1 MLSPDLPIAKLE
13 EDGLNRGSFAE
24 SLAKTLVQYSFPSS
38 LTIGLYGEWGSGKT
52 SLLNMVFENVERID
66 DGVVVLR
73 FNPWLCSDPKQLV
86 TQFFKQMATAI
97 KLKKRAADKAWE
109 LIDQYADILGATSV
123 IPVAGEIVAAF
134 TKVLTKKAEEETKER
149 TNDLQESKNQ
159 IIKKL
164 KDEKIKI
171 IVSIDDIDRL
181 SEEEIVAVFQLVK
194 SLADFPNTIYV
205 LAFDYDV
212 VVRALGKVQH
222 GDGKEYLEKIV
233 QVPFEIPV
241 PNIDDIHEAL
251 FSKLNGILGDI
262 PEEDWDKETWAEL
275 FQQGI
280 KNYIRSIRDVIR
292 YTNVFSLKYELLK
305 NETSAADLLGLTCL
319 QVFEP
324 TVYSKLPSYKDILCG
339 EKRSF
344 SHERQKE
351 TEEKVECAINR
362 IAPDDG
368 SVTDLEATKNILGT
382 LFPGIKTN
390 MGWSYGVGRGY
401 SRRDSLIRNSIAAP
415 ECFDRYFA
423 LTLENGAI
431 PTATVRR
438 MVFESSES
446 ELAEEIMQIYRDG
459 KIVRLLEAIEVYAG
473 AGDGRSIDAERAAI
487 IIKVL
492 SCNWS
497 SFEVEDEGFFAVPFA
512 WRLLYCVDP
521 LLKRMDSEARASL
534 MCSIFENEKVQVST
548 VALLLQDFENQLGRC
563 AENARESADAVL
575 PLDEVQKLE
584 AIFKERAVKA
594 IDSKVV
600 LRQYHGLRFLWL
612 LGQIDPETAADKKKS
627 MVTDD
632 VSLVKI
638 IDECTSRGSVAMRIV
653 AKTRTVDRDRL
664 SEFVDLGEAYRR
676 VKKFATKNQF
686 FDLPQDEQMSAIA
699 FILIV
704 ERGPVESSLKDC
716 IAEDAIIRV
725 LDQMKSKI
733 EIEEVPSR
741 FMRKIVCRLR
751 LNEVSRQ

>member
-233 QVPFEIPV
+233 QVPFEIPA

-262 PEEDWDKETWAEL
+262 PEEDWDKETWVEL

-521 LLKRMDSEARASL
+521 LLKRMDSKARASL

-575 PLDEVQKLE
+575 PLDAVLKLE

-612 LGQIDPETAADKKKS
+612 LEQIAPETAADKKKS

-638 IDECTSRGSVAMRIV
+638 IDECTSRGSVAIRIV

-664 SEFVDLGEAYRR
+664 SEFVDLGEAYQR
-676 VKKFATKNQF
+676 VKKFATENQF
-686 FDLPQDEQMSAIA
+686 FDLPRDEQMSAVA

-704 ERGPVESSLKDC
+704 EREPVESSLKDC
-716 IAEDAIIRV
+716 IAEDAIIKA

-733 EIEEVPSR
+733 ETDDTQR
-741 FMRKIVCRLR
+741 D
-751 LNEVSRQ
+751 

>member
-638 IDECTSRGSVAMRIV
+638 IDECTSRGSVAVRIV

-664 SEFVDLGEAYRR
+664 SEFVDLGEAYQR
-676 VKKFATKNQF
+676 VKKFATENQF
-686 FDLPQDEQMSAIA
+686 FDLPRDEQMSAVA

-716 IAEDAIIRV
+716 IAEDAIMKA
-725 LDQMKSKI
+725 LDQMESKI
-733 EIEEVPSR
+733 ETDDTKR
-741 FMRKIVCRLR
+741 D
-751 LNEVSRQ
+751 

>member
-459 KIVRLLEAIEVYAG
+459 KIVRLLEAIEVHAG

-733 EIEEVPSR
+733 EIEDTQR
-741 FMRKIVCRLR
+741 D
-751 LNEVSRQ
+751 

>member
-1 MLSPDLPIAKLE
+1 M
-13 EDGLNRGSFAE
+13 
-24 SLAKTLVQYSFPSS
+24 
-38 LTIGLYGEWGSGKT
+38 
-52 SLLNMVFENVERID
+52 LLNS
-66 DGVVVLR
+66 LSK
-73 FNPWLCSDPKQLV
+73 WQQQSSS
-86 TQFFKQMATAI
+86 
-97 KLKKRAADKAWE
+97 KKSITDKAWE

-233 QVPFEIPV
+233 QVPFEIPA
-241 PNIDDIHEAL
+241 PNIDDIHKAL
-251 FSKLNGILGDI
+251 FSKLDGILGDI

-324 TVYSKLPSYKDILCG
+324 TVYSKLSSYKDILCG
-339 EKRSF
+339 ERRSF

-351 TEEKVECAINR
+351 TEEKVERAINR
-362 IAPDDG
+362 IVPDDG

-401 SRRDSLIRNSIAAP
+401 SRRDSIIRNSIAAP

-446 ELAEEIMQIYRDG
+446 ELAEEIMQIYREG

-492 SCNWS
+492 SCNWNF
-497 SFEVEDEGFFAVPFA
+497 FEVEDKGFFAVPFA

-521 LLKRMDSEARASL
+521 LLERMDSEARASL

-548 VALLLQDFENQLGRC
+548 VALLLQDFENQLGRY

-575 PLDEVQKLE
+575 PLDAVLKLE
-584 AIFKERAVKA
+584 TIFKERAVKA

-612 LGQIDPETAADKKKS
+612 LEQIAPETAADKKKS

-638 IDECTSRGSVAMRIV
+638 IDECTSRGSVAVRIV

-664 SEFVDLGEAYRR
+664 SEFIDLGEAYQR
-676 VKKFATKNQF
+676 VKKFATENQF
-686 FDLPQDEQMSAIA
+686 FDLPWDEQMSAIA

-704 ERGPVESSLKDC
+704 ERGSVESSLKDC
-716 IAEDAIIRV
+716 IAEDAIMKA

-733 EIEEVPSR
+733 ETDDTQR
-741 FMRKIVCRLR
+741 D
-751 LNEVSRQ
+751 

>member
-1 MLSPDLPIAKLE
+1 MFSPDLPIAKLE

-134 TKVLTKKAEEETKER
+134 TKVLTKKAEEETKEQ

-164 KDEKIKI
+164 RDEKIKI

-233 QVPFEIPV
+233 QVPFEIPA

-251 FSKLNGILGDI
+251 FSKLNRILGDI
-262 PEEDWDKETWAEL
+262 PEEDWDKETWVEL

-339 EKRSF
+339 ERRSF
-344 SHERQKE
+344 SHGRQKE
-351 TEEKVECAINR
+351 AEEKVERAINR
-362 IAPDDG
+362 IVPDDG

-446 ELAEEIMQIYRDG
+446 ELAEETMQIYREG

-492 SCNWS
+492 SCNWNF
-497 SFEVEDEGFFAVPFA
+497 FEVEDKGFFAVPFA

-521 LLKRMDSEARASL
+521 LLERMDSEARASL

-548 VALLLQDFENQLGRC
+548 VALLLQDFENQLGRY

-575 PLDEVQKLE
+575 PLDAVLKLE

-612 LGQIDPETAADKKKS
+612 LEQIAPETAADKKKS

-638 IDECTSRGSVAMRIV
+638 IDECTSRGSVAVRIV

-664 SEFVDLGEAYRR
+664 SEFVDLGEAYQR
-676 VKKFATKNQF
+676 VKKFATENQF
-686 FDLPQDEQMSAIA
+686 FDLPRDEQMSAVA

-704 ERGPVESSLKDC
+704 EREPVESSLKDC

-733 EIEEVPSR
+733 EIEDTQR
-741 FMRKIVCRLR
+741 D
-751 LNEVSRQ
+751 

>member
-13 EDGLNRGSFAE
+13 EDGLNRGPFAE

-66 DGVVVLR
+66 DSVVVLR

-97 KLKKRAADKAWE
+97 KLKKSITDKAWE

-134 TKVLTKKAEEETKER
+134 TKVLTKKAVEETKER

-164 KDEKIKI
+164 RDEKIKI

-233 QVPFEIPV
+233 QVPFEIPA

-262 PEEDWDKETWAEL
+262 PEEDWDKETWGEL

-339 EKRSF
+339 ERRSF

-351 TEEKVECAINR
+351 AEEKVERAINR

-446 ELAEEIMQIYRDG
+446 ELAEETMQIYREG
-459 KIVRLLEAIEVYAG
+459 KIVRLLEAIEAYAG
-473 AGDGRSIDAERAAI
+473 AGDGRIIDAKRAAI

-512 WRLLYCVDP
+512 WRLLYCVDS
-521 LLKRMDSEARASL
+521 LLKSMDSKARASL

-548 VALLLQDFENQLGRC
+548 VALLLQDFENQLGRY

-575 PLDEVQKLE
+575 PLDAVLKLE

-600 LRQYHGLRFLWL
+600 LKQYHGLRFLWL
-612 LGQIDPETAADKKKS
+612 LEQIAPETAADKKKS

-632 VSLVKI
+632 VSLAKI
-638 IDECTSRGSVAMRIV
+638 IDECTSRGSVAVRIV

-664 SEFVDLGEAYRR
+664 SEFVDLGEAYQR
-676 VKKFATKNQF
+676 VKKFATENQF
-686 FDLPQDEQMSAIA
+686 FDLPRDEQMSAVA

-716 IAEDAIIRV
+716 IAEDAIMKT
-725 LDQMKSKI
+725 LDQMESKI
-733 EIEEVPSR
+733 ETDDTKR
-741 FMRKIVCRLR
+741 D
-751 LNEVSRQ
+751 

>member
-324 TVYSKLPSYKDILCG
+324 TVYSKLPSYRDILCG

-368 SVTDLEATKNILGT
+368 SVTDLEVTKNILGT

-446 ELAEEIMQIYRDG
+446 ELAEEIMQIYREG

-733 EIEEVPSR
+733 EIEDTQR
-741 FMRKIVCRLR
+741 D
-751 LNEVSRQ
+751 

>member
-1 MLSPDLPIAKLE
+1 M
-13 EDGLNRGSFAE
+13 
-24 SLAKTLVQYSFPSS
+24 
-38 LTIGLYGEWGSGKT
+38 
-52 SLLNMVFENVERID
+52 
-66 DGVVVLR
+66 
-73 FNPWLCSDPKQLV
+73 
-86 TQFFKQMATAI
+86 
-97 KLKKRAADKAWE
+97 
-109 LIDQYADILGATSV
+109 
-123 IPVAGEIVAAF
+123 
-134 TKVLTKKAEEETKER
+134 
-149 TNDLQESKNQ
+149 
-159 IIKKL
+159 
-164 KDEKIKI
+164 
-171 IVSIDDIDRL
+171 
-181 SEEEIVAVFQLVK
+181 
-194 SLADFPNTIYV
+194 
-205 LAFDYDV
+205 
-212 VVRALGKVQH
+212 VRALGKVQH

-233 QVPFEIPV
+233 QVPFEIPA
-241 PNIDDIHEAL
+241 PNIDDIHKAL
-251 FSKLNGILGDI
+251 FSKLDGILGDI

-324 TVYSKLPSYKDILCG
+324 TVYSKLSSYKDILCG
-339 EKRSF
+339 ERRSF

-351 TEEKVECAINR
+351 TEEKVERAINR
-362 IAPDDG
+362 IVPDDG

-415 ECFDRYFA
+415 ECFDRYFV

-446 ELAEEIMQIYRDG
+446 ELAEEIMQIYREG

-492 SCNWS
+492 SCNWNF
-497 SFEVEDEGFFAVPFA
+497 FEVEDKGFFAVPFA

-521 LLKRMDSEARASL
+521 LLERMDSEARASL

-548 VALLLQDFENQLGRC
+548 VALLLQDFENQLGRY

-575 PLDEVQKLE
+575 PLDAVLKLE
-584 AIFKERAVKA
+584 TIFKERAVKA

-612 LGQIDPETAADKKKS
+612 LEQIAPETAADKKKS

-638 IDECTSRGSVAMRIV
+638 IDECTSRGSVAVRIV

-664 SEFVDLGEAYRR
+664 SEFIDLGEAYQR
-676 VKKFATKNQF
+676 VKKFATENQF
-686 FDLPQDEQMSAIA
+686 FDLPWDEQMSAIA

-704 ERGPVESSLKDC
+704 ERGSVESSLKDC
-716 IAEDAIIRV
+716 IAEDAIMKA

-733 EIEEVPSR
+733 ETDDTQR
-741 FMRKIVCRLR
+741 D
-751 LNEVSRQ
+751 

>member
-1 MLSPDLPIAKLE
+1 MLSSDLPIAKLE
-13 EDGLNRGSFAE
+13 EDELNRGSFAE

-66 DGVVVLR
+66 DSVVVLR

-97 KLKKRAADKAWE
+97 KLKKSITDKAWE

-164 KDEKIKI
+164 RDEKIKI

-233 QVPFEIPV
+233 QVPFEIPA

-262 PEEDWDKETWAEL
+262 PEEDWDKETWGEL

-339 EKRSF
+339 ERRSF

-351 TEEKVECAINR
+351 AEEKVERAINR

-446 ELAEEIMQIYRDG
+446 ELAEETMQIYREG
-459 KIVRLLEAIEVYAG
+459 KIVRLLEAIEAYAG
-473 AGDGRSIDAERAAI
+473 AGDGRIIDAKRAAI

-512 WRLLYCVDP
+512 WRLLYCVDS
-521 LLKRMDSEARASL
+521 LLKSMDSKARASL

-548 VALLLQDFENQLGRC
+548 VALLLQDFENQLGRY

-575 PLDEVQKLE
+575 PLDAVLKLE

-612 LGQIDPETAADKKKS
+612 LEQIAPETAADKKKS

-638 IDECTSRGSVAMRIV
+638 IDECTSRGSVAVRIV

-664 SEFVDLGEAYRR
+664 SEFVDLGEAYQR
-676 VKKFATKNQF
+676 VKKFATENQF
-686 FDLPQDEQMSAIA
+686 FDLPRDEQMSAVA

-716 IAEDAIIRV
+716 IAEDAIMKA
-725 LDQMKSKI
+725 LDQMGSKI
-733 EIEEVPSR
+733 ETDDTKR
-741 FMRKIVCRLR
+741 D
-751 LNEVSRQ
+751 